1 MKKIH
6 NLEKINGGIN
16 CTALMGAIVG
26 AAMIPGSGQLG
37 GLISSY
43 QSSCM

>member
-6 NLEKINGGIN
+6 NLEKINGGSN
-16 CTALMGAIVG
+16 CTALLAMISG